1 MFGKKRKEKQID
13 AQIKRA
19 IGLLDKKTVI
29 KPGVPDLIV
38 KKGFGKRTPKQYL
51 LQRIN
56 EVVSPMTV
64 DVKIAGPML
73 VSADLSDSSQA
84 MMGYILT
91 ARGRMTTSPTFLVP
105 EECFEH
111 IDEVRRIAETFG
123 GIIKDSSDRKETF
136 K

>member
-1 MFGKKRKEKQID
+1 MVVDIISK
-13 AQIKRA
+13 A
-19 IGLLDKKTVI
+19 
-29 KPGVPDLIV
+29 
-38 KKGFGKRTPKQYL
+38 GFGKRTPKQYL

-56 EVVSPMTV
+56 EVVSPMMV